1 MSIVKEKYKDY
12 LYLEVMPDQK
22 KNVSFYIKQGFNVME
37 DGTAMNIVNEKIN
50 IKITKKNTYKI
61 LLILW
66 VYFYMFFVEK

>member
-1 MSIVKEKYKDY
+1 MRIIS
-12 LYLEVMPDQK
+12 
-22 KNVSFYIKQGFNVME
+22 
-37 DGTAMNIVNEKIN
+37 

>member
-37 DGTAMNIVNEKIN
+37 DGIAMNIVNG
-50 IKITKKNTYKI
+50 KNKY
-61 LLILW
+61 
-66 VYFYMFFVEK
+66 